1 MRVTEVTKRDH
12 VVDNLQRSSG
22 QLQDIQ
28 MQMATGRRLNKT
40 SDDPIGAARSQ
51 DIVTTISS
59 QKQLL
64 QNIVDN
70 VAWLQHTEQE
80 ISHINEMLGKIRT
93 LALSQAGSDSNEESR
108 QMVAREFSAARK
120 SLFRS

>member
-1 MRVTEVTKRDH
+1 MKNLFIKPNQQFQQMRVTEVTKRDH
-12 VVDNLQRSSG
+12 VVDNIQKSSG

-64 QNIVDN
+64 
-70 VAWLQHTEQE
+70 
-80 ISHINEMLGKIRT
+80 RT
-93 LALSQAGSDSNEESR
+93 LWTMLPGFNTQSR
-108 QMVAREFSAARK
+108 RFPT
-120 SLFRS
+120 